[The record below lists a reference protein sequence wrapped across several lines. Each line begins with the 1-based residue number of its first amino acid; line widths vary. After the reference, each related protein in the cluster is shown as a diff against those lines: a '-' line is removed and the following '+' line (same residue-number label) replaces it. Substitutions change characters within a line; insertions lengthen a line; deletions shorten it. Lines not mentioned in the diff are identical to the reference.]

1 MEQYLPFIIEEVP
14 RLNGRVAFHGIA
26 QRTRGRSP
34 TVPVVQCHLQR
45 ILLEMCAAKH
55 RHFQYTR
62 VLQRPRWPPQLPRP
76 PKNKLCSTIPA
87 LCKAALWICPEGSVF
102 PAVFLRQLA
111 VACTVPPTFRLTP
124 RWTFNSVRAHSGKSL
139 RQAIS
144 ATRWTRAENASPTRT
159 TAMSPCGFWQRHGD
173 RSGRQQ
179 RGYAGREP

>member
-26 QRTRGRSP
+26 QRAQGRSP
-34 TVPVVQCHLQR
+34 TVPVVQSHLQR
-45 ILLEMCAAKH
+45 ILLEMCAAKL

-87 LCKAALWICPEGSVF
+87 LCKAALWTCPEGSVF

-111 VACTVPPTFRLTP
+111 VACSVPPT
-124 RWTFNSVRAHSGKSL
+124 L
-139 RQAIS
+139 R
-144 ATRWTRAENASPTRT
+144 
-159 TAMSPCGFWQRHGD
+159 
-173 RSGRQQ
+173 
-179 RGYAGREP
+179 